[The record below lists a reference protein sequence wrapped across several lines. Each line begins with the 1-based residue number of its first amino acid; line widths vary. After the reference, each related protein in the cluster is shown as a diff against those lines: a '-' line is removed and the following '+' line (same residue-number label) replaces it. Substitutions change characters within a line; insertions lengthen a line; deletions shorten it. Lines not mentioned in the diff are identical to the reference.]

1 MTAYEPN
8 VLLGQLRALVR
19 LTMANKGLAERYGL
33 DSITLD
39 VAKNV
44 ASDYVAKLIKSLTQE
59 EVLG

>member
-39 VAKNV
+39 VAK
-44 ASDYVAKLIKSLTQE
+44 YPFT
-59 EVLG
+59 GRR